1 MDSQAAFFG
10 IIDIYFTFL
19 LQVNNAFL
27 IKSHTRFHI
36 EILFLK
42 P

>member
-1 MDSQAAFFG
+1 MGAQADIIE

-19 LQVNNAFL
+19 LHVNHAFL
-27 IKSHTRFHI
+27 IKSHSRFHI

-42 P
+42 T